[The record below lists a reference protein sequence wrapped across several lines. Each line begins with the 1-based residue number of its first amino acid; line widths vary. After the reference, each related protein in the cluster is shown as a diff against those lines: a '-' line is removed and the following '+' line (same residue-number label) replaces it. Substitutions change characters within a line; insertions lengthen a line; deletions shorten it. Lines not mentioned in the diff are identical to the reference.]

1 MLSQSSQPTRGPRRS
16 SVGAKTRVCVHCGR
30 NFRRTEHLERHIRT
44 RKDLS
49 THLQQAL
56 LFVYWQLYCRHV
68 LLMALLRY
76 EREAVRLFLR
86 GGFYTP

>member
-1 MLSQSSQPTRGPRRS
+1 LTVLLCTPNVLMLSQSSQPTSGPRRS

-49 THLQQAL
+49 EHLQRAFAIL
-56 LFVYWQLYCRHV
+56 SI
-68 LLMALLRY
+68 
-76 EREAVRLFLR
+76 
-86 GGFYTP
+86 GNYTVDVSC